1 MEKTRFKGLVLQAI
15 ALIPDEFQ
23 DYISDVDVVVE
34 DYPTQEQLAGNLIKE
49 GQHLLGLYEGVPL
62 TERHEYRGILP
73 DKITLFQESIEA
85 VSSSDDD
92 IVKEVRETVLHE
104 VAHHFGIDDRRLD
117 ELGNKE

>member
-1 MEKTRFKGLVLQAI
+1 MSNLILCRHGMSFWNQSRRFTGWADIDLA
-15 ALIPDEFQ
+15 DEGK
-23 DYISDVDVVVE
+23 SE
-34 DYPTQEQLAGNLIKE
+34 AALAGNLIKE
-49 GQHLLGLYEGVPL
+49 GQYLLGLYEGVPL
-62 TERHEYRGILP
+62 TERHEYSRILP

-104 VAHHFGIDDRRLD
+104 VAHHFGIDDSRLD